1 MFSFINLCSAFSR
14 ASISIISADLFR
26 DSFPMSSRKNK
37 RKFTCVRAESESN
50 SRGVNSNYHAPFTAT
65 ELDTYLEM
73 ASLDD
78 DASQTL
84 WSVKDYSQEYWNN
97 CKNVK
102 E

>member
-1 MFSFINLCSAFSR
+1 
-14 ASISIISADLFR
+14 
-26 DSFPMSSRKNK
+26 
-37 RKFTCVRAESESN
+37 
-50 SRGVNSNYHAPFTAT
+50 
-65 ELDTYLEM
+65 M

-84 WSVKDYSQEYWNN
+84 WSAKDYSQEYWNN

>member
-14 ASISIISADLFR
+14 ASIAIISADLFR

-37 RKFTCVRAESESN
+37 RKLTCVRAESESN
-50 SRGVNSNYHAPFTAT
+50 SRGVNSNYHASFTAT
-65 ELDTYLEM
+65 ELNTYLEM

-84 WSVKDYSQEYWNN
+84 WSVKDYSQEY
-97 CKNVK
+97 
-102 E
+102 